1 MQKQIS
7 FKAVLPAFIFL
18 CCISCSRRAY
28 VASNFDEKTSGHKVV
43 AVLPSEMI
51 MTGKQPA
58 QLSKEDIDKIEEEES
73 TQFQMALYNSIL
85 NHANTGKYITTINFQ
100 DANTTLRLLKENNIS
115 VRDSWAKNDQEL
127 SKLLGVDGLVRMQ
140 VRKQR
145 YMSDQASY
153 AINAGRNIL
162 NNTGIM
168 SKLPI
173 PVPAQ
178 VDKTNDIY
186 ASCNLVSDGIGLW
199 NDNYKATANWNNK
212 PNEIIERI
220 TDEFG
225 SNFPYK
231 QKRRR

>member
-7 FKAVLPAFIFL
+7 TKAAFSALLIL
-18 CCISCSRRAY
+18 CCLSCSRKAY
-28 VASNFDEKTSGHKVV
+28 VASNFEEKTSNHKIV
-43 AVLPSEMI
+43 AVLPSEII

-58 QLSKEDIDKIEEEES
+58 QLSKEDIERIEEEES
-73 TQFQMALYNSIL
+73 IQFQMALYNSIL

-115 VRDSWAKNDQEL
+115 IRESWDKNDQEL
-127 SKLLGVDGLVRMQ
+127 SRLLGVDGLVRMQ
-140 VRKQR
+140 IRKQR
-145 YMSDQASY
+145 YISDEASY

-178 VDKTNDIY
+178 ADKTNDIH
-186 ASCNLVSDGIGLW
+186 ASCNLVSDGVGLW

-220 TDEFG
+220 TNVFG

-231 QKRRR
+231 RKRR